1 MNRWATAEAI
11 AAATEAIAAAA
22 EAVGPPPRL
31 LRPPPR
37 LLRWPTRSLQ
47 PPPTPLGHHRGRWAA
62 AEAVGPPRR
71 LLRPPPMPFRQA
83 QRPLQRPLRPLWRH
97 SKRWGY
103 HYSFFLQNVPQFC
116 PNSAGNGPEISQKL
130 AFGRARDA
138 QKCLGWAFRLSPR
151 PGPSLIPNTYM
162 EKVTIQYICPFLYS
176 SLYQFLRGLEG
187 SHRLTT
193 QKVSGSKPGWG
204 RKNLFLFFQFF
215 PGLSQNINKTQS

>member
-11 AAATEAIAAAA
+11 AAATEAIAADA

-31 LRPPPR
+31 LR
-37 LLRWPTRSLQ
+37 WPTRPLQ
-47 PPPTPLGHHRGRWAA
+47 PPPTPLGHHRGRWA
-62 AEAVGPPRR
+62 EAVGPPRR
-71 LLRPPPMPFRQA
+71 LLRPPPRPFRQP
-83 QRPLQRPLRPLWRH
+83 QRPLQRPPRPLWQH

-103 HYSFFLQNVPQFC
+103 HYSFFYKMSHNFAQIP
-116 PNSAGNGPEISQKL
+116 GNGSDISQKL

-176 SLYQFLRGLEG
+176 TLYQFLRGLEG

-193 QKVSGSKPGWG
+193 QKVPGSNLGSA
-204 RKNLFLFFQFF
+204 RKNLFFFFQFF